1 MTTHEIL
8 QKLPG
13 LSRDT
18 IYYWERRGW
27 IASSPAAVRSGE
39 GSRREYSEGEFRK
52 IAKIWEYYQEGLRPE
67 KAYERALQDLKDAKG
82 GRTPKPGL

>member
-27 IASSPAAVRSGE
+27 IASSPAAARAGA
-39 GSRREYSEGEFRK
+39 GSRREYADAEVRK
-52 IAKIWEYYQEGLRPE
+52 IAKIWEYYQQGLRPE
-67 KAYERALQDLKDAKG
+67 KAYERALADLKDAKVS
-82 GRTPKPGL
+82 RASKPGL